1 MRLIFVNNICW
12 KLFSLKKAMY
22 ILPYKHIRLKSQLSS
37 AEVLHKITQ
46 ITDQDQKSIYWG
58 KRFYK
63 KFSGEIGERNFLIRP
78 VVPYWNIS
86 PVEIEGRFI
95 SENMN
100 ESTFD
105 LRIICP
111 YLRFVIPLGILAVVL
126 FFFNYRMTED
136 ATIFLSSIFIVVF
149 TAYLLVNIPFQIQA
163 KKSLNDLLE
172 ITEGK
177 EVRES

>member
-1 MRLIFVNNICW
+1 
-12 KLFSLKKAMY
+12 MY
-22 ILPYKHIRLKSQLSS
+22 ILPYKHIKLKSKLSS
-37 AEVLHKITQ
+37 TQVLYKISQ
-46 ITDQDQKSIYWG
+46 ITDQDRKSIYWG
-58 KRFYK
+58 KRFYN
-63 KFSGEIGERNFLIRP
+63 KFSGEVGTKNFLIRP

-95 SENMN
+95 SENTN
-100 ESTFD
+100 GSTFD

-126 FFFNYRMTED
+126 FFFNFKMTGDE
-136 ATIFLSSIFIVVF
+136 TIFLSSLFIIIF

-163 KKSLNDLLE
+163 EKSFNYLLE

-177 EVRES
+177 EEREG